1 MQSLKVRSKMAE
13 TRSRIPQA
21 ESPETESTSLL
32 AHEVTPYTP
41 STRPTSGRSYSTP
54 DILETIN
61 DIGRRARSS
70 TVSSV
75 VSTSVELVTGH
86 FDKKKFSYLLAISL
100 FIYLA
105 FVAVFA
111 PRTSL
116 ARDFRR
122 WHNSKLTTSEVYRIY
137 LDTLQEDSFVHH
149 HMEKYA
155 NSESGMENF
164 NYTIQEFRRWGFEP
178 KFETYYP
185 WVTIPEDTAVGLL
198 NNGTYI
204 YNASLT
210 EDYNPKDED
219 KFDEKLFRKGYHE
232 YSPNAEVRNSY
243 VYCNYGTLDDYKF
256 LLDNNIQIEGKT
268 HILREGII
276 SSGVKVKNAE
286 LYGAS
291 SVLVYSDPGDDGLV
305 TEANGF
311 PPYPNGPSRNPTSI
325 KRDSVEYIFEFP
337 GDPTTPNFPSK
348 NRDLERLSPAGKI
361 PRIPSVPISVRDIH
375 PLLLQLNGKGVKLGA
390 GGDVEGFDYT
400 SGPSDENIQ
409 VNIIN
414 QQAQSII
421 EIHDIIVEIPGIF
434 SDGGIIIASHRD
446 SWVTPGGASNPSSG
460 SAILLEI
467 ARGLSNLKSKGWKPL
482 RTIKLIS
489 WEGEGYGRM
498 GSTEYMEEYA
508 ASLKKNALVYIDL
521 DTAVSGS
528 EFHCTANKLL
538 EDAIIKAAKSTNFKG
553 NEEWTLY
560 DEWKSNSNKK
570 LASLCED
577 ATPSIFQ
584 SHLGITSASLQFR
597 NNRKTDAIYHPN
609 SFFDTHEW
617 MEKLIDPNS
626 KLHTT
631 LASFSGLLTLM
642 LAEKELHFFTIHP
655 YMKQIHKRMI
665 ELNKDVTGL
674 FPHDGELRHLSETV
688 QALVG
693 LIASHDSI
701 LFDNYAE
708 EIYKDCFTDMPLWY
722 GFNKLRLFIS
732 LNKMNNKLRSFDKL
746 FLTQTGLFDREWMKH
761 SLLAPNKYD
770 GITGVILPGLYEA
783 LVEMDRQKVY
793 DELSLLQEQFLG
805 TRKLLHL

>member
-1 MQSLKVRSKMAE
+1 MAE
-13 TRSRIPQA
+13 TRNGIPQH

-32 AHEVTPYTP
+32 AHEATPYTP
-41 STRPTSGRSYSTP
+41 SVRPTSGRSYSTP
-54 DILETIN
+54 DILESIYN
-61 DIGRRARSS
+61 IGRRGRSS

-75 VSTSVELVTGH
+75 VSTGVELVTGH

-122 WHNSKLTTSEVYRIY
+122 WHNSKLTTSEVYRIF
-137 LDTLQEDSFVHH
+137 LDALQEDNFIHH
-149 HMEKYA
+149 HMEQYA
-155 NSESGMENF
+155 NSGSSMENF

-185 WVTIPEDTAVGLL
+185 WVTIPEHTAVELL
-198 NNGTYI
+198 NNETYI

-210 EDYNPKDED
+210 EDYNPTDHDE
-219 KFDEKLFRKGYHE
+219 FDENSFKKGYHA

-243 VYCNYGTLDDYKF
+243 VYCNYGTLDDYKI

-268 HILREGII
+268 HILREGTVLT
-276 SSGVKVKNAE
+276 GVKIKNAE

-291 SVLVYSDPGDDGLV
+291 SVLIYTDPGDDGLV
-305 TEANGF
+305 TEANGYK
-311 PPYPNGPSRNPTSI
+311 PYPDGPARNPTSI
-325 KRDSVEYIFEFP
+325 KRDSVEYVFEFP

-361 PRIPSVPISVRDIH
+361 PRIPSIPVSLNDIR
-375 PLLLQLNGKGVKLGA
+375 PLLLQLNGKGIDLGTT
-390 GGDVEGFDYT
+390 GDVEGFDYT
-400 SGPSDENIQ
+400 SGPPDENIQ

-414 QQAQSII
+414 KQNEVVT

-434 SDGGIIIASHRD
+434 SNGDIIIASHRD
-446 SWVTPGGASNPSSG
+446 SWVTPGGAANPSSG

-467 ARGLSNLKSKGWKPL
+467 ARGLSKLRSKGWKPL

-489 WEGEGYGRM
+489 WEGEGYGRI
-498 GSTEYMEEYA
+498 GSTEYMEEFA
-508 ASLKKNALVYIDL
+508 TSLKNNALVYIDL
-521 DTAVSGS
+521 DTAISGS

-538 EDAIIKAAKSTNFKG
+538 EDAIIKAARSTSFKG

-560 DEWKSNSNKK
+560 DEWRNNSNKK
-570 LASLCED
+570 GASLCKD
-577 ATPSIFQ
+577 VTPSIFQ

-609 SFFDTHEW
+609 SLFDSHEW

-655 YMKQIHKRMI
+655 YMKQVYKRI
-665 ELNKDVTGL
+665 VELNKNVIRI
-674 FPHDGELRHLSETV
+674 FPHDEEIRHLSETV
-688 QALVG
+688 QAMMG
-693 LIASHDSI
+693 LITSHDSVI
-701 LFDNYAE
+701 FDSHTE
-708 EIYKDCFTDMPLWY
+708 KIYKDCFTDMPLWF
-722 GFNKLRLFIS
+722 GFKKLGLFIS
-732 LNKMNNKLRSFDKL
+732 LKKMNSKLRSFDKL
-746 FLTQTGLFDREWMKH
+746 FLTQSGLFDREWMKH

-770 GITGVILPGLYEA
+770 GVTGVILPGLYEA

-793 DELSLLQEQFLG
+793 DELNLLQEQFQSA
-805 TRKLLHL
+805 RKLLYV